1 MNIPYEIFFVLLI
14 IILGGSL
21 GGLISAFISEDLDR
35 SWAFC
40 GRRIVIGL
48 GAAFLVPLF
57 LNMLSSTLLEQAKTT
72 PSAYLIFGGLCII
85 AAASTKAFISTTSDR
100 LMRQVNEVEEKVRML
115 RQSIEPILIKEK
127 EPEARLQF
135 VARSETETPVSE
147 PERTILQALNDGA
160 YSMRTLDGI
169 AKETSLDFN
178 FVSSYIGQLQTRG
191 LASNIVGDD
200 DRSFWFLTQLGKMA
214 ASLPNT

>member
-14 IILGGSL
+14 IVLGGSL
-21 GGLISAFISEDLDR
+21 GGLISAFISEDSEM

-40 GRRIVIGL
+40 GRRMVIGL

-57 LNMLSSTLLEQAKTT
+57 LNMLSSTLLDQAKTS

-85 AAASTKAFISTTSDR
+85 AAVSSKAFISTPSDR
-100 LMRQVNEVEEKVRML
+100 LFRQVKDVEEKL
-115 RQSIEPILIKEK
+115 RAVKDSVEPILIKEK
-127 EPEARLQF
+127 EPEANLPF
-135 VARSETETPVSE
+135 AAHSETQNSVSE
-147 PERTILQALNDGA
+147 PERSILLALNDGA

-178 FVSSYIGQLQTRG
+178 FVSSYISQLQNRG

-214 ASLPNT
+214 ASLQNT